1 MNKNTQVATAK
12 EGKTPTGKIKTLA
25 ARNARRAAA
34 EQEYINFRVNA
45 LKRRC
50 KRMGTS
56 EEETKKLV
64 EQLMTDIKAPKKYS
78 IHILFRS
85 GQEMKPSDKMKP
97 IYERIDGKTVKVG
110 EKKQRMTGT
119 AFSTLATEAI
129 KNSKIEYK
137 ILTPA
142 WALIEG
148 GKEVLDK
155 LREILAGW
163 ATIHPYEIKPK
174 PPKPKSEKKPSN
186 NTPEA
191 KKAAKE
197 RRKFA
202 NVSHNTNRVKRS
214 KATAFTAK
222 RERLAKAKKDRKAN
236 IIHLQKNK
244 RSTASKKAS
253 TGLKK
258 AA

>member
-1 MNKNTQVATAK
+1 MSRKNFKVATT
-12 EGKTPTGKIKTLA
+12 ENGKTPKQDKKKIFVIEKTNVPTGKVKNIADAKKKKEA
-25 ARNARRAAA
+25 G
-34 EQEYINFRVNA
+34 EQEYINRRVNA

-50 KRMGTS
+50 KRQKIS
-56 EEETKKLV
+56 EEETKKLI
-64 EQLMTDIKAPKKYS
+64 EQLLIDIKAPKKYS
-78 IHILFRS
+78 IHVLFKS
-85 GQEMKPSDKMKP
+85 GQKYVTDEK
-97 IYERIDGKTVKVG
+97 GKKH
-110 EKKQRMTGT
+110 GT
-119 AFSTLATEAI
+119 SFGSLATEAI

-137 ILTPA
+137 LLTSG

-148 GKEVLDK
+148 GKDILDK
-155 LREILAGW
+155 LHEILSGW

-174 PPKPKSEKKPSN
+174 PPKPKQEKKPSN

-202 NVSHNTNRVKRS
+202 NVSQNTNRKKRS
-214 KATAFTAK
+214 KKAAFIAK
-222 RERLAKAKKDRKAN
+222 RERLAKAKKNRKAN

-244 RSTASKKAS
+244 RSTGSKKAS

>member
-1 MNKNTQVATAK
+1 MNNNIKVATAK
-12 EGKTPTGKIKTLA
+12 EGKTPTGKVKNLA
-25 ARNARRAAA
+25 DRNARRAAA

-56 EEETKKLV
+56 EEETKKLI

-78 IHILFRS
+78 IHILFSS
-85 GQEMKPSDKMKP
+85 GQK
-97 IYERIDGKTVKVG
+97 YEVGADGKKH
-110 EKKQRMTGT
+110 GT
-119 AFSTLATEAI
+119 AFSALAAEAI

-137 ILTPA
+137 MLTDS

-155 LREILAGW
+155 LREILSGW
-163 ATIHPYEIKPK
+163 ASIHPYEIKPK
-174 PPKPKSEKKPSN
+174 PPKPKPDKKPSN
-186 NTPEA
+186 NTPKA

-197 RRKFA
+197 SRKFA
-202 NVSHNTNRVKRS
+202 KVSYNTNRPKRS
-214 KATAFTAK
+214 KKKAFTAK
-222 RERLAKAKKDRKAN
+222 RERLAEAKKNRKAN

-244 RSTASKKAS
+244 RSTGSKETS
-253 TGLKK
+253 TSTKK

>member
-1 MNKNTQVATAK
+1 MNTNTKVATAK
-12 EGKTPTGKIKTLA
+12 EGKTPTGKVKTLA
-25 ARNARRAAA
+25 ARNARREAA

-50 KRMGTS
+50 KRMGVS
-56 EEETKKLV
+56 EEEEKKLI
-64 EQLMTDIKAPKKYS
+64 EQLMIDIKTPKKYS

-85 GQEMKPSDKMKP
+85 GQKYEVDK
-97 IYERIDGKTVKVG
+97 EGKKHG
-110 EKKQRMTGT
+110 I

-137 ILTPA
+137 ILTSA

-163 ATIHPYEIKPK
+163 AIIHPYEIKPK
-174 PPKPKSEKKPSN
+174 PPKPKSEKKPTN
-186 NTPEA
+186 NTPKA

-202 NVSHNTNRVKRS
+202 NVARSTNRTKRS
-214 KATAFTAK
+214 KKVAFTAK
-222 RERLAKAKKDRKAN
+222 RERLATAKKNRKAN

-244 RSTASKKAS
+244 RSTATKKTS

>member
-25 ARNARRAAA
+25 ERRARLAAA

-56 EEETKKLV
+56 EEETKKLI

-85 GQEMKPSDKMKP
+85 GQKYEVDK
-97 IYERIDGKTVKVG
+97 EGKKH
-110 EKKQRMTGT
+110 GT

-137 ILTPA
+137 ILTSA

-174 PPKPKSEKKPSN
+174 PPKPKSEKKPTN

-214 KATAFTAK
+214 KAKAFTAK

-244 RSTASKKAS
+244 RSTALKKAS

>member
-12 EGKTPTGKIKTLA
+12 EGKTPTGKVKTLA

-56 EEETKKLV
+56 EEDTKKLV

-85 GQEMKPSDKMKP
+85 GQKYDVDK
-97 IYERIDGKTVKVG
+97 EGKKH
-110 EKKQRMTGT
+110 GT
-119 AFSTLATEAI
+119 TFSTLATEAI

-137 ILTPA
+137 ILTSA

-174 PPKPKSEKKPSN
+174 PPKPKSEKKPTN

-214 KATAFTAK
+214 KAAAFTAK
-222 RERLAKAKKDRKAN
+222 RERLATAKKNRKAN
-236 IIHLQKNK
+236 IIQLQKNK

>member
-12 EGKTPTGKIKTLA
+12 EGKTPTGKVKNLA
-25 ARNARRAAA
+25 ARNARRAARSAAA
-34 EQEYINFRVNA
+34 EQEYINFRINA

-56 EEETKKLV
+56 EEETKKLI
-64 EQLMTDIKAPKKYS
+64 EQLITAIKAPKKYS

-85 GQEMKPSDKMKP
+85 GQKYEVDK
-97 IYERIDGKTVKVG
+97 EGKKH
-110 EKKQRMTGT
+110 GT

-137 ILTPA
+137 ILTSA

-174 PPKPKSEKKPSN
+174 PPKPKSEKKPTN

-202 NVSHNTNRVKRS
+202 KVSYNTNRPKRS
-214 KATAFTAK
+214 KKGAFTAK
-222 RERLAKAKKDRKAN
+222 RERLATAKKNRKAN

-244 RSTASKKAS
+244 RSMALKKAS

>member
-56 EEETKKLV
+56 EEETKKLI

-78 IHILFRS
+78 IHVLFRS
-85 GQEMKPSDKMKP
+85 GQKYEVDK
-97 IYERIDGKTVKVG
+97 EGKKH
-110 EKKQRMTGT
+110 GT

-137 ILTPA
+137 ILTSA

-174 PPKPKSEKKPSN
+174 PPKPKSEKKPTN

-214 KATAFTAK
+214 KAKAFTAK
-222 RERLAKAKKDRKAN
+222 RERLAKAKKNRKAN

-258 AA
+258 AAQKGGEL

>member
-1 MNKNTQVATAK
+1 MNKNTKVATAK
-12 EGKTPTGKIKTLA
+12 EGKTPTGKVKDLA

-56 EEETKKLV
+56 EEETKKLI
-64 EQLMTDIKAPKKYS
+64 EQLMIDIKAPKKYS
-78 IHILFRS
+78 IHVLFRS
-85 GQEMKPSDKMKP
+85 GQKYEVDK
-97 IYERIDGKTVKVG
+97 EGKKH
-110 EKKQRMTGT
+110 GT

-174 PPKPKSEKKPSN
+174 PPKSEPVKVKKPSN
-186 NTPEA
+186 NSKT
-191 KKAAKE
+191 AAAAGKVNG
-197 RRKFA
+197 RRKRA
-202 NVSHNTNRVKRS
+202 NVAAMS
-214 KATAFTAK
+214 KNQ
-222 RERLAKAKKDRKAN
+222 RKAFM
-236 IIHLQKNK
+236 LQVEALKASWKASKKSTSKVVNMKKTK
-244 RSTASKKAS
+244 RSTGSKKAS
-253 TGLKK
+253 TELKK